1 MSRYRGPRIRIIRRL
16 PQFDKLRGLTRKKT
30 FRKKT
35 VGEHGK
41 KRPKKP
47 NPGQKNT
54 RKKKILRKIPK
65 YRLRLQE
72 KQKLRFNYGLT
83 ESQLIKYVKQAKKK
97 KGSTGEMLLQFLEMR
112 LDNIV
117 FRLGL
122 SPTIPAARQLIS
134 HGHILLNSKK
144 VTIPS
149 YRCEPQHTISITS
162 KNTIRRLIFKFLKKS
177 PQCPPHLMLNKRRL
191 LGTVKNVV
199 NRRWVGVDLQELLVV
214 EYYSRKV

>member
-1 MSRYRGPRIRIIRRL
+1 MSRYRGPRIRILRRL
-16 PQFDKLRGLTRKKT
+16 PQFERLRGLTRKQT

-41 KRPKKP
+41 IRPKKFKV
-47 NPGQKNT
+47 GQQNLRKN
-54 RKKKILRKIPK
+54 KILRKISK

-83 ESQLIKYVKQAKKK
+83 ESQLIKYVKEAKKK
-97 KGSTGEMLLQFLEMR
+97 KGSTGEKLLESLEMR
-112 LDNIV
+112 LDNVV

-134 HGHILLNSKK
+134 HGHVLINSKK
-144 VTIPS
+144 VNIPS
-149 YRCEPQHTISITS
+149 YRCNRQETISITS
-162 KNTIRRLIFKFLKKS
+162 KKNIRTLIFKFLKNS
-177 PQCPPHLMLNKRRL
+177 PICPPHLLLNKRRL
-191 LGTVKNVV
+191 IGTVKNLV
-199 NRRWVGVDLQELLVV
+199 NRRWVGVDLKELLVV